1 LGSHAR
7 SASRPRWSA
16 IGAVPSQAAT
26 GPADAVRDTYD
37 IAGAT
42 IEANSLWGGKCILV
56 DNRLRLRVDDN
67 PAIEDADRITVEAW
81 VNTLSWP
88 VRAVV
93 CPQGGQQPPL
103 QLQRRLLLVPL
114 RARQPAAVRYR
125 RHARERQLGL
135 YRRELRQGRRAEE
148 SASLSQ
154 RHARRRMSEA
164 QALAL
169 NWTACERHRRSLQ
182 RPYRRVPHRP
192 TSSVPTAGS
201 RPPGTT

>member
-1 LGSHAR
+1 VLGETERVELGSHAR

-114 RARQPAAVRYR
+114 WARQPAAVRYR
-125 RHARERQLGL
+125 RHARERQLGYIVGSYGKDAGPKNQRL
-135 YRRELRQGRRAEE
+135 YLNGTRVAE
-148 SASLSQ
+148 
-154 RHARRRMSEA
+154 
-164 QALAL
+164 
-169 NWTACERHRRSLQ
+169 
-182 RPYRRVPHRP
+182 
-192 TSSVPTAGS
+192 
-201 RPPGTT
+201 